1 MGYVTCHCQVFNRAA
16 FYSTE
21 QTDIPEFARN
31 VQAGNGVAA
40 AVKCALVVNLIS
52 FGIVSDWRPCFAV
65 QINVFRQFGA
75 DLGVCFL
82 CYIIHLI
89 PEQL

>member
-21 QTDIPEFARN
+21 QTGTPEFARN

-52 FGIVSDWRPCFAV
+52 FGIVSDWRPRFVIQCSLSA
-65 QINVFRQFGA
+65 QHTRHGSA
-75 DLGVCFL
+75 SGRWS
-82 CYIIHLI
+82 H
-89 PEQL
+89 